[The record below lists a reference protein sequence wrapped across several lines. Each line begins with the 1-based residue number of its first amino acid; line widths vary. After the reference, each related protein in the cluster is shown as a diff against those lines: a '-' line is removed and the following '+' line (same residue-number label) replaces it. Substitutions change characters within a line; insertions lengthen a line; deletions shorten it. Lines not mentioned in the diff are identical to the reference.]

1 MSERFLKGRLLVEKR
16 ERRQEEAEG
25 FSLTEETRSLY
36 EHQKHKLIRGNQKKS
51 FGPSNLE
58 ARAWRVVLAQYWH
71 SARGLMS
78 NDCFLQ
84 QACTIY

>member
-1 MSERFLKGRLLVEKR
+1 MCLVLPDEPQILHQKRVTVMSERFLKGRLLVEKR

-51 FGPSNLE
+51 FG
-58 ARAWRVVLAQYWH
+58 AQ
-71 SARGLMS
+71 
-78 NDCFLQ
+78 
-84 QACTIY
+84 